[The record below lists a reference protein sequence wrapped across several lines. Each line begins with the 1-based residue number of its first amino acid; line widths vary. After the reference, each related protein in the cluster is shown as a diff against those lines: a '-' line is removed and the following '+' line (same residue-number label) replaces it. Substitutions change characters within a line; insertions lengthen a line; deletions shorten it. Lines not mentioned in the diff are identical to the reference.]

1 MRIWRR
7 SVQKTGG
14 GSYII
19 TLPKSWIE
27 KQGISEKTQL
37 LIKLNDDG
45 TLTISIEKLERY
57 KKKNEIV
64 IFDSLSPGRDIIG
77 SYLLGFDTIILQS
90 STMFSRENIIDIRKI
105 VRSLA
110 GAEITEESSNKIEV
124 QILLNSEAVAPER
137 VLRREAALVNSMILD
152 CVLALMSANKNLIHS
167 IIERDE
173 EVNRQYFILVRV
185 IRSTISDPEA
195 LKKLNLT
202 PLKLMDL
209 RLVAK
214 IFEDTGD
221 KTVEIAK
228 EIIKIL
234 EKEGNEEKFKEL
246 KDISLKITELLNKS
260 LEAFITENHEEVIK
274 ILYEQELLLKR
285 IHEFSK
291 KIVSM
296 EESNILKE
304 IILKIIS
311 KFEGII
317 NNILDLAELSAPI
330 SRNFIRRS

>member
-1 MRIWRR
+1 MRFWRR

-27 KQGISEKTQL
+27 KQGISKKTPL
-37 LIKLNDDG
+37 LIKLNENG
-45 TLTISIEKLERY
+45 TLTISIEKPEEY
-57 KKKNEIV
+57 KKKNEII
-64 IFDSLSPGRDIIG
+64 IFDSMSPGRDIIG

-124 QILLNSEAVAPER
+124 QILLNSEAVAPEK
-137 VLRREAALVNSMILD
+137 VLRREVVLVNSMILD
-152 CVLALMSANKNLIHS
+152 CALALMSSNKNLIHS

-202 PLKLMDL
+202 PLKMMDL

-221 KTVEIAK
+221 KIVEIAK

-234 EKEGNEEKFKEL
+234 EEKINGEKFNEL

-274 ILYEQELLLKR
+274 ILHEQELLLKR
-285 IHEFSK
+285 IYEFGK
-291 KIVSM
+291 KVMSI
-296 EESNILKE
+296 EESSIVKE
-304 IILKIIS
+304 SILKIIS

-330 SRNFIRRS
+330 SKNFIKKS